1 MFEQSEKDNV
11 VTIKVSIT
19 KKEWENEIEM
29 AYERNKHRYAVT
41 GFRPG
46 HAPKKVIE
54 KNYGDDVFYDSAV
67 SAVIAKAMQDY
78 ASKNETK
85 PPIERPKVSDLRID
99 DDGLNFT
106 LTFEIEPEI
115 KLCKYTGL
123 TFKKMPVEVTE
134 GDIQMEIDALLE
146 DNSKYE
152 AVDRA
157 SKDGDQV
164 LIDFNGSVDGKEI
177 EGGRAENYPLT
188 LGSHMFIPGFEE
200 QLVGKKKGDKVK
212 VEVKFPSEY
221 VKEYADKDAIFD
233 VLVKEVREK
242 NVPTLDDKFIS
253 NATEFETVEEYKKK
267 VIENIQNRK
276 KNFAESSLKNDILAY
291 IVDNSPFKAPEFIV
305 QNCVR
310 SDLDEI
316 ETAAKGLG
324 LTSDEY
330 FERLG
335 MTRKDFIHSSAA
347 HADAGVR
354 IRYII
359 KKLVEEL
366 NIKLTN
372 EEIEATKAKLRV
384 NLPDSND
391 LEELAVL
398 NAEREKVFEYLLA
411 HNTIVEEEPE
421 KSVKEKESK
430 AKKVEKKEEEKKADK
445 KEPKKTTKKN

>member
-11 VTIKVSIT
+11 VTIKVSIN

-54 KNYGDDVFYDSAV
+54 KNYGDDIFYDSAV
-67 SAVIAKAMQDY
+67 SGVIAKAMQDY
-78 ASKNETK
+78 ASKNGTK
-85 PPIERPKVSDLRID
+85 PPIERPNVSDLRID
-99 DDGLNFT
+99 DDGLKFT

-115 KLCKYTGL
+115 KLCEYTGL

-134 GDIQMEIDALLE
+134 SDIQMEIDALLE

-157 SKDGDQV
+157 SKNGDQV

-200 QLVGKKKGDKVK
+200 QLVGKKKGDKVR
-212 VEVKFPSEY
+212 VEVKFPSDY

-267 VIENIQNRK
+267 VKENIQNRK
-276 KNFAESSLKNDILAY
+276 KNYAENQLKNDIFAY
-291 IVDNSPFKAPEFIV
+291 ILDNSPFKAPQFIV
-305 QNCVR
+305 QNYVH
-310 SDLDEI
+310 SELDEI
-316 ETAAKGLG
+316 DKNAKALG
-324 LTSDEY
+324 FTSEEY
-330 FERLG
+330 FEKSG
-335 MTRKDFIHSSAA
+335 ITREEFIHSCVA
-347 HADAGVR
+347 HAEGGVR
-354 IRYII
+354 LRYLI
-359 KKLVEEL
+359 KKLVEDL
-366 NIKLTN
+366 NIKLTK

-391 LEELAVL
+391 LEELATL
-398 NAEREKVFEYLLA
+398 NAERDKIFEYLLA

-421 KSVKEKESK
+421 KSVKEKEVK
-430 AKKVEKKEEEKKADK
+430 TKKVEKKEEEKKADK